1 MCVFAFFLG
10 VPWRDHDGEGSR
22 DRVCTSPY
30 AVAAAVARGP
40 LGATRAPPC
49 SAPSLRVGALWPSD
63 PWARYPSRASGE
75 LLLAV
80 RFAGA
85 RPTCYLQQS
94 SSSQIER
101 WASRLPAAAFNRS
114 VIAAVARTR
123 ANDAA

>member
-80 RFAGA
+80 RAWRTVCKSVQPIA
-85 RPTCYLQQS
+85 L
-94 SSSQIER
+94 
-101 WASRLPAAAFNRS
+101 AS
-114 VIAAVARTR
+114 T
-123 ANDAA
+123 